1 MALPMFPLGTV
12 LFPHARLPLHV
23 FEHRYQVLVERC
35 LEGDREFGVV
45 LIERGSEVGGGDV
58 RSSLGTVA
66 RITGVTPL
74 PEGRL
79 HLETVGARR
88 VRVTRWLDDD
98 PHPWAEVE
106 TLDEPAADPDDR
118 ELRDRAER
126 RLREI
131 LSAVARR
138 EGEELPPFELHP
150 DPAVASHQAAALTP
164 SGPLDAQRLLAA
176 ETHGERLRAVLTTL
190 DDLEELLRFGEDGA
204 DA

>member
-1 MALPMFPLGTV
+1 MPLPMFPLETV
-12 LFPHARLPLHV
+12 LFPHARLPLQV
-23 FEHRYQVLVERC
+23 FEHRYQILVERC

-66 RITGVTPL
+66 RITEVTPL

-79 HLETVGARR
+79 RLETVGTRR
-88 VRVTRWLDDD
+88 VRVTRWLEDD
-98 PHPWAEVE
+98 PHPRADVE
-106 TLDEPAADPDDR
+106 TIVEPAAVPEDH

-131 LSAVARR
+131 LGEVARR
-138 EGEELPPFELHP
+138 AGEELPPFELHP
-150 DPAVASHQAAALTP
+150 DPEVASHQAAALTP

-176 ETHGERLRAVLTTL
+176 ETHGERLRGVLETL
-190 DDLEELLRFGEDGA
+190 DDLEELLRLA
-204 DA
+204 DDDAEG